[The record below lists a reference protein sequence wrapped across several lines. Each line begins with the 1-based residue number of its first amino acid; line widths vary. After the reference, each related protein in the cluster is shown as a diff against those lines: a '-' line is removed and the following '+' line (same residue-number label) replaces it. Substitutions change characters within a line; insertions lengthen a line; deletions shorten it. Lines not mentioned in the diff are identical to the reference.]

1 MSRIIIAATLA
12 FAALFPAVSGHA
24 QNGTLTRS
32 FVSSSGVDTN
42 PCTITQPCATFAQAY
57 TKVGA
62 NGIVAALDPGK
73 YGPINI
79 TGPVTINGN
88 GWAAITG
95 PANGSGI
102 TITAG
107 SGNVIL
113 TGLEIDGAGAA
124 DNGIVFADGE
134 TLEIA
139 DCVIRNFTQSGI
151 VVGVGSIVNVLISN
165 TRVLDNPADGIAL
178 EPGQVGPSAGGHIYF
193 SFDHLTVNNNGY
205 GIYMNALANTAMI
218 GTITNS
224 VINSNLNGGISLNAD
239 VGALDNSL
247 AIKDSSVSGSHS
259 GLGISVSFASLFLS
273 HSFVAGNSTGIALS
287 NSANVY
293 SAGDN
298 DLFGNFTPI
307 SGGSLQS
314 NPKQ

>member
-12 FAALFPAVSGHA
+12 FAALFPAVSAHA

-32 FVSSSGVDTN
+32 FVSSAGVDSN
-42 PCTITQPCATFAQAY
+42 PCTITQPCATFAHAY
-57 TKVGA
+57 TAVGA

-88 GWAAITG
+88 GWSAITG
-95 PANGSGI
+95 PASGTGI
-102 TITAG
+102 SITAG

-124 DNGIVFADGE
+124 YNGIVFADGE

-151 VVGVGSIVNVLISN
+151 VVGVGSNVNVLISN
-165 TRVLDNPADGIAL
+165 TRVLDNSTNGIVL
-178 EPGQVGPSAGGHIYF
+178 EPGQVGLSGGGFIDF

-205 GIYMNALANTAMI
+205 GIYMNSPANTGTI

-224 VINSNLNGGISLNAD
+224 VINLNLNGISLIAD
-239 VGALDNSL
+239 VAALYNSL
-247 AIKDSSVSGSHS
+247 AIKDSSVSGNHGGS
-259 GLGISVSFASLFLS
+259 GISVSFAQLFLS
-273 HSFVAGNSTGIALS
+273 HSFVVDNVTGIAIS
-287 NSANVY
+287 NGANVI

-298 DLFGNFTPI
+298 DLFGNNTPI